1 MCFDGFK
8 SYILGWYSDKTAII
22 DPWNDGPWTGELA
35 ALVDYQNDVST
46 TVLIKFG
53 TAHVLF
59 NRAKGMN
66 AGTQEKENL
75 VTVTEGTNAGSPSF
89 SLAGLTEGDTLDVN
103 GAVIEVCEISI
114 SQGAVDYAKV
124 SIYTDSSGC

>member
-1 MCFDGFK
+1 MCFNGYK
-8 SYILGWYSDKTAII
+8 SYVMGWYSDKTVTI

-35 ALVDYQNDVST
+35 ALVDYQNDAST

-66 AGTQEKENL
+66 AGTQEKRNQ
-75 VTVTEGTNAGSPSF
+75 VTVTKGTKPGEQSY
-89 SLAGLTEGDTLDVN
+89 SLAGLSEGDTFDVN

-114 SQGAVDYAKV
+114 SQGPVDYARV